1 MERSADGRRAFI
13 VTTYAAF
20 WARYEGMLP
29 QHRHYYE
36 IIRQGAPCHL
46 YFGAL
51 LFAQRVYHI
60 LICGH
65 PLTCRAVS
73 AL

>member
-51 LFAQRVYHI
+51 SLHSSCVPCPDKWPPAH
-60 LICGH
+60 LMEC
-65 PLTCRAVS
+65 
-73 AL
+73 

>member
-46 YFGAL
+46 YFGAP
-51 LFAQRVYHI
+51 
-60 LICGH
+60 
-65 PLTCRAVS
+65 PLTQPVFAVLMS
-73 AL
+73 GHLLT

>member
-46 YFGAL
+46 YFGVPPCT
-51 LFAQRVYHI
+51 QSMHYI
-60 LICGH
+60 LISGH
-65 PLTCRAVS
+65 PHT
-73 AL
+73 